1 MTKINQKVEIVDGD
15 FLKSKD
21 FEEYLIENDGSV
33 YMDQWVSLNIE
44 GIQYDI
50 DYTIDASAKIV
61 IDNGSRWNPPS
72 VEVVMQNL
80 NFNIKAV
87 SSNEEIL
94 EINDDEKKAFQ
105 TILKT
110 VI

>member
-1 MTKINQKVEIVDGD
+1 MKINQKVEIVDGD

-21 FEEYLIENDGSV
+21 FEEHLIENDGSI

-44 GIQYDI
+44 GVQYEV
-50 DYTIDASAKIV
+50 DYTLDASAKIV

-72 VEVVMQNL
+72 VEVLINNL
-80 NFNIKAV
+80 KFDIKAI

-94 EINDDEKKAFQ
+94 EVSDDEKKAFQ
-105 TILKT
+105 TILKN

>member
-1 MTKINQKVEIVDGD
+1 MKINQKVEIVDGD

-21 FEEYLIENDGSV
+21 LEEYLIENDGSI

-44 GIQYDI
+44 GVQYEV
-50 DYTIDASAKIV
+50 DYTLDASAKIV

-72 VEVVMQNL
+72 VEVLISNL
-80 NFNIKAV
+80 KFDIKAI

-94 EINDDEKKAFQ
+94 EVSDDEKKAFQ
-105 TILKT
+105 TILKN